1 MKIKFILFALSLIS
15 LNANAQQYNYDVNQ
29 DGKVTVSDV
38 MLVVNKILGNDT
50 EKPRY
55 PLTISV
61 SEKPIVNPNAP
72 ASSKKKT
79 PVTTKDN
86 LKEFYMDCTYIKDS
100 GKGVVGQ
107 PEYYTHWVE
116 SAGNVGKWL
125 VGTVVTPGE
134 GYWPAI
140 NNTDRDG
147 TKVSWYA
154 YAGVDIPSVHDE
166 NNNGLFFCEG
176 YDGINNYDISK
187 PYIQFIQDEGT
198 GTTKDFLVATTKKS
212 RSECGGHL
220 FFQFSHACAAAQFF
234 LKKSSKLDAATVTVK
249 NIKLHNVVREG
260 RYYFDEE
267 THWVLEDVKGTY
279 TLWHSDNDITVP
291 SSTKTPFQLSV
302 AIDTDKENDYFF
314 FIPQKFTGWSP
325 TPSSDAINGTTD
337 SYLEIDCKISYEEGG
352 TFEGTAYLPFATKSA
367 LEAGTAN
374 TINITLGTSLRDKDG
389 KYILNTDGTIAN

>member
-15 LNANAQQYNYDVNQ
+15 LNANAQQYNYDVNR

-61 SEKPIVNPNAP
+61 SEKPIVDPNAP

-116 SAGNVGKWL
+116 SDGKWL

-198 GTTKDFLVATTKKS
+198 GTTKDFLVAKTEKS
-212 RSECGGHL
+212 YSECGGHL
-220 FFQFSHACAAAQFF
+220 FFQFSHVCAAAQFF
-234 LKKSSKLDAATVTVK
+234 LKKSSKLNDATVNVK
-249 NIKLHNVVREG
+249 MIKLHNVVREG
-260 RYYFDEE
+260 RYYFNEE
-267 THWVLEDVKGTY
+267 THWVLENVKGTY
-279 TLWHSDNDITVP
+279 TLWDSENYIPVP
-291 SSTKTPFQLSV
+291 KSTEPSLQLSV
-302 AIDTDKENDYFF
+302 ATDTDKANDYFF
-314 FIPQKFTGWSP
+314 FIPQAFTGWD
-325 TPSSDAINGTTD
+325 TKNAISDATTG
-337 SYLEIDCKISYEEGG
+337 SYLEIVCKITDKNGD
-352 TFEGTAYLPFATKSA
+352 TFYGTAYLPFATKSA

-374 TINITLGTSLRDKDG
+374 TMNITLGTSLRDKDG
-389 KYILNTDGTIAN
+389 KYILNTDGTKAN